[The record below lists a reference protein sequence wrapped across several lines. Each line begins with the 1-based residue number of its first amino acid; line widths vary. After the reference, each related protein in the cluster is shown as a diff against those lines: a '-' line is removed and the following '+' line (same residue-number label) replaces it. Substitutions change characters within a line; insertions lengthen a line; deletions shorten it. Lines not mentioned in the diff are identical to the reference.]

1 MAAGSVGFD
10 LDGHADGAAPRFAPK
25 GWGAVLALSRAT
37 YLDINNTNYKQV
49 SSMACPGA
57 TTYMYKNYLSS
68 GLVHLMTKDLP
79 ERKDILACLKDHG
92 NMHNRIQSLMDL
104 RELGKPQFNYGDL
117 FLSHIAAVLG
127 DHVSVIPY
135 DLALMMTKPDPSTD
149 DPGSHQYKHLR
160 DASIIVTFLSS
171 EQGTDYV
178 PGSGEHFSPLIILW
192 EEKQLLFIEP
202 HGNPDRADYYL
213 KDNVMNGIRV
223 MIAWLSLIK
232 QIGIGDKGAALAY
245 AQGFQLAVVGLP
257 KQYRQDGGTNTC
269 MCVSCGVSMLFLKYF
284 DSQYKLGIRPLV
296 FPNIR
301 DRPDHYDFDKVC
313 GGERTEMTD
322 KDVASFQSGIMRLA
336 LETMECQEMAE
347 DIGRNLGRHEE
358 FLKLPH
364 YGRLEGVR
372 NYFTV
377 KRFEGGLVSDP
388 GTPLEILEKV
398 RQIHAVTSDKGD
410 WRDEWSDQYST
421 SKLML
426 LLMATL
432 VADLTPTRKIIRD
445 THALRMIFNATVD
458 DKPSTATLGACP
470 PVPFKTI
477 AMGTIT
483 EEHFVGR
490 DVPAPSPDAGRDG
503 TVSVPDSDSE
513 SGEGEEGETSAATAA
528 SGGGVEAGEARG
540 GEATATADGSGGGGG
555 VEAGDATA
563 TGGGGG
569 AT

>member
-10 LDGHADGAAPRFAPK
+10 IALGGDGSAPRFAPK
-25 GWGAVLALSRAT
+25 GWGAVLALSGAT
-37 YLDINNTNYKQV
+37 YLDINNTLVKQV

-57 TTYMYKNYLSS
+57 TTYMYQNYRSS
-68 GLVHLMTKDLP
+68 GLSYLMTKDLP
-79 ERKDILACLKDHG
+79 ERKDILDCLKDHN
-92 NMHNRIQSLMDL
+92 NMHDRIKSLMDL

-135 DLALMMTKPDPSTD
+135 NLALMMTKPDPSTD

-160 DASIIVTFLSS
+160 ASSIIVTFLSS

-192 EEKQLLFIEP
+192 EEKKLLFIEP
-202 HGNPDRADYYL
+202 HGTPETAEYYL

-232 QIGIGDKGAALAY
+232 QIGIGDKDAALAY

-257 KQYRQDGGTNTC
+257 EQYNQKGGTNTC

-284 DSQYKLGIRPLV
+284 DRQYRLGISPLSL
-296 FPNIR
+296 PAAEGH
-301 DRPDHYDFDKVC
+301 PDHYDFDKVC

-322 KDVASFQSGIMRLA
+322 NDVVSFQSGIMRLA
-336 LETMECQEMAE
+336 LETMECQEMAT
-347 DIGRNLGRHEE
+347 DIKDELAELWK
-358 FLKLPH
+358 FLKVPH
-364 YGRLEGVR
+364 YERLNAVR
-372 NYFTV
+372 KHFQS
-377 KRFEGGLVSDP
+377 KRYAGGLVSDP

-398 RQIHAVTSDKGD
+398 REIHNARSDD
-410 WRDEWSDQYST
+410 APWSDEWIQYLST

-432 VADLTPTRKIIRD
+432 VSNLTPSSKTIKD
-445 THALRMIFNATVD
+445 TPALRMIFNATVD
-458 DKPSTATLGACP
+458 EKPSTPPLGACP
-470 PVPFKTI
+470 PVPYKTI
-477 AMGTIT
+477 QVGKIT

-490 DVPAPSPDAGRDG
+490 DVPAPPSDAGREEAVRVD
-503 TVSVPDSDSE
+503 DSDSE
-513 SGEGEEGETSAATAA
+513 SGEEGASTAAGGGGASAAT
-528 SGGGVEAGEARG
+528 EAGEADKT
-540 GEATATADGSGGGGG
+540 GEASETASSETAD
-555 VEAGDATA
+555 A
-563 TGGGGG
+563 GGGGG
-569 AT
+569 AS